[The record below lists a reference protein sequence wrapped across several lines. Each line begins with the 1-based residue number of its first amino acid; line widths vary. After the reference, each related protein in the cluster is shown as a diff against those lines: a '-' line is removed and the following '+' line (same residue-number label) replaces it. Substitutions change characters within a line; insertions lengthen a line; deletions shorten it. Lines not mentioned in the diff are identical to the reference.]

1 MLRNPNHAPPSPF
14 QVDLPSGPP
23 GASFALIYALEDP
36 GAASSPAA
44 RALAGPGAKPA
55 ISAQV
60 MGPGDG
66 YLCHYSPTVSAAWAD
81 RATLSLGATF
91 VPAPAAAGAPPRSP
105 LRDPAAFD
113 ASIACGFEATPT
125 WHQGRLV
132 PQERGAAGFLDSTTS
147 SAAWAFGIT
156 PQTGWGDAPPAAQR
170 ATAGWLAALPVFEPH
185 WQVCMARGTATGWFE
200 WGGTRHEFT
209 DAPAYAEKNWGGGF
223 PSRWWWVQCEAWS
236 GDTPAD
242 AALTAVGAR
251 RRLPTP
257 PGLPP
262 QWEDVGMVGL
272 HLEGTFF
279 ELVPWAGDV
288 SWDVSP
294 WGDWRARAANGT
306 HEVELEATCAV
317 PGTPLRAPTSDR
329 GLAVLCRDSF
339 AGGLVVR
346 LYEKA
351 GGGGGG
357 RRLVRTLTSD
367 RAAVE
372 VGGGPWARPWAA
384 TARMREPFR
393 SLIKAGIDPAKW
405 PARLRPPGL

>member
-1 MLRNPNHAPPSPF
+1 
-14 QVDLPSGPP
+14 VDLPGPP
-23 GASFALIYALEDP
+23 GNAFALIYALEDP
-36 GAASSPAA
+36 GAAASPAA
-44 RALAGPGAKPA
+44 RALAGPGATPA

-66 YLCHYSPTVSAAWAD
+66 YVCHYSTDVSSAWAD
-81 RATLSLGATF
+81 AASLSLGAAF
-91 VPAPAAAGAPPRSP
+91 VPAPGAAGAPSRAL

-113 ASIACGFEATPT
+113 SAVAVGFEAGPT
-125 WHQGRLV
+125 WHCGRLT
-132 PQERGAAGFLDSTTS
+132 PQERGAAGILRSTVDT
-147 SAAWAFGIT
+147 AAWAFGIT
-156 PQTGWGDAPPAAQR
+156 PTAGWGDAPPARQR

-185 WQVCMARGTATGWFE
+185 WQVCMARGLATGWFE
-200 WGGTRHEFT
+200 WGGERYDFK

-223 PSRWWWVQCEAWS
+223 PSRWWWVQCDAWA
-236 GDTPAD
+236 GDAD

-272 HLEGTFF
+272 HVAGRFF

-288 SWDVSP
+288 GWDVDP
-294 WGDWRARAANGT
+294 WGRWRCAAENET
-306 HEVELEATCAV
+306 HAVEVEAV
-317 PGTPLRAPTSDR
+317 CRADGTPLRAPTADR

-339 AGGLVVR
+339 AGRLTVR
-346 LYEKA
+346 LYEKGTGA
-351 GGGGGG
+351 GAP
-357 RRLVRTLTSD
+357 RRLVTTLESD

-393 SLIKAGIDPAKW
+393 SLVKAGVDPARW